1 MTLEEI
7 ADEWGRFN
15 GVIAIKAKPG
25 VPLPQQ
31 VSSNSVNIGI
41 VDLLNLQLK
50 FFEDISGVNG
60 ALQGKPGYSSTSGS
74 LYAQQTANATTSLL
88 DILESYG
95 DFVIDA
101 AYKDVKNIQQAYD
114 EKRIINVAGR
124 NSHKVEYDPEKIR
137 EAEFDLSIV
146 ESQQLPTYRQMA
158 NDWLMQI
165 WSSGQITLEQM
176 LEAGQFPF
184 ADNLLQSIKAQKDA
198 MVEQQQQQAAV
209 AQQQMAQVQGEQG
222 IPPELLRQA
231 QQGANMENVQKAY
244 DMLHA

>member
-1 MTLEEI
+1 
-7 ADEWGRFN
+7 
-15 GVIAIKAKPG
+15 
-25 VPLPQQ
+25 
-31 VSSNSVNIGI
+31 
-41 VDLLNLQLK
+41 
-50 FFEDISGVNG
+50 
-60 ALQGKPGYSSTSGS
+60 
-74 LYAQQTANATTSLL
+74 
-88 DILESYG
+88 
-95 DFVIDA
+95 
-101 AYKDVKNIQQAYD
+101 
-114 EKRIINVAGR
+114 
-124 NSHKVEYDPEKIR
+124 
-137 EAEFDLSIV
+137 
-146 ESQQLPTYRQMA
+146 MA